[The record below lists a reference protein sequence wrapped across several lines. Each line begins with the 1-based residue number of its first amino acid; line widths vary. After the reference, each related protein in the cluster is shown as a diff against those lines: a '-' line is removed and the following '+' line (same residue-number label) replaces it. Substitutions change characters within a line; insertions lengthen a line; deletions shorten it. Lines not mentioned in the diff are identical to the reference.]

1 MHAYGVSVD
10 HERGHSNFA
19 KGACT
24 RGMEKRWRRSECK
37 VALAGRPTDRPAC
50 RTFIGRACGRGKQ
63 FRRVH
68 LELGKLKLTPQDVE
82 HEKIRDASESHK
94 VLAYLAPQAT
104 RPNKERRCLRR
115 TQIAS
120 LHFSVHI
127 TCWNLLEKATDV
139 HVSAVEDCACD
150 IWPRLC
156 AWLDMVMWQEATL
169 CDAHKLHSL
178 WCEHFIAFIW

>member
-1 MHAYGVSVD
+1 MRAYGVSVD

-37 VALAGRPTDRPAC
+37 VALGSGRPTDRPAG

-94 VLAYLAPQAT
+94 VLAYLAPQAA
-104 RPNKERRCLRR
+104 RPNKEHRCLRR

-120 LHFSVHI
+120 RRFPALFSAYI
-127 TCWNLLEKATDV
+127 
-139 HVSAVEDCACD
+139 
-150 IWPRLC
+150 LC
-156 AWLDMVMWQEATL
+156 
-169 CDAHKLHSL
+169 
-178 WCEHFIAFIW
+178 